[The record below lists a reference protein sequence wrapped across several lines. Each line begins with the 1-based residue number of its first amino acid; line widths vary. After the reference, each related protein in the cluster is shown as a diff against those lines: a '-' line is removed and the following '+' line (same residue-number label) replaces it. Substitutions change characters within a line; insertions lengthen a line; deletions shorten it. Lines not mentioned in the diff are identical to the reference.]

1 MTNANFRNVYIKY
14 VLFFLKKNQETQNC
28 FSNSHLNYSFLSF
41 LNFPKYKQRTNLFG
55 LGRVEHTFNPST
67 QKVETSGA
75 L

>member
-14 VLFFLKKNQETQNC
+14 VGFLKNQKTQNC

-41 LNFPKYKQRTNLFG
+41 LNFLKCKQRTNIWG
-55 LGRVEHTFNPST
+55 LGRVEHTFNSST
-67 QKVETSGA
+67 QKAETSGG

>member
-14 VLFFLKKNQETQNC
+14 VLFFLKNEEIQNC

-41 LNFPKYKQRTNLFG
+41 LNFPKCKKRTSVFE
-55 LGRVEHTFNPST
+55 LGRVAHTFNPST
-67 QKVETSGA
+67 QKFETSRA